1 MSEKVGIIILLTE
14 GEMTMDEN
22 LIYNKPITAANM
34 LTFAIPTTVR
44 MVFIS
49 LYTTVDGIVVS
60 NYVGSVGLSAINIVY
75 PVLNVNMA
83 LAFMFSMGSNALIG
97 KKLGEG
103 KVSEANRFMTLV
115 VILNLALILVI
126 MGLFF
131 MWDEKIYMF
140 LGSDRA
146 LLPYCVEYGTLM
158 VAVGPIWTLQILF
171 QGYLVTDDKP
181 GMGLWLSVG
190 SGVLNIV
197 LDIVLVGVLGMGLTG
212 AALASGAGMA
222 IGGILPLFVFFNK
235 DSLLHFEKPA
245 RPGNEIFKAMGN
257 GASEMVTSLSS
268 AVTTAMFNIQMMN
281 LAGEKGVA
289 AISALFY
296 IQFLFVT
303 VFIGF
308 TSGIAPVVS
317 YNYGAENSENIKKLF
332 RIAVKV
338 IAISSA
344 VMFLMAEVLN
354 RPMTMIFAS
363 HDRLLADMMIP
374 GFRILA
380 VSILL
385 SGVNIFASGYF
396 TALNNGKVSAVI
408 SFLRTFAFQVGA
420 LILLPMVLGVDGV
433 WWTLPCAEL
442 LSVAVSVPM
451 LIKYRR
457 TYGY

>member
-83 LAFMFSMGSNALIG
+83 LAFMFAMGSNALIG
-97 KKLGEG
+97 KLLGEG
-103 KVSEANRFMTLV
+103 KQSAANRFMTLTV
-115 VILNLALILVI
+115 LLNVALVMVIIA
-126 MGLFF
+126 LFF
-131 MWDEKIYMF
+131 MWDESIYMK
-140 LGSDRA
+140 LGSDEG
-146 LLPYCVEYGTLM
+146 LLPYCVEYGTIM
-158 VAVGPIWTLQILF
+158 VALGPVWTLQILF
-171 QGYLVTDDKP
+171 QSFLVTADRP
-181 GMGLWLSVG
+181 AMGLWLSVLG
-190 SGVLNIV
+190 GVLNVI
-197 LDIVLVGVLGMGLTG
+197 LDVVLVGVLGMGLTG
-212 AALASGAGMA
+212 AGLASGAGMFV
-222 IGGILPLFVFFNK
+222 GGLVPLLVFFNK
-235 DSLLHFEKPA
+235 KSLLHFEKPA
-245 RPGNEIFKAMGN
+245 RPGGDVFKALGN
-257 GASEMVTSLSS
+257 GTSEMVSSLSS
-268 AVTTAMFNIQMMN
+268 AVTTAMFNIQMMS

-296 IQFLFVT
+296 MQFLFVT

-317 YNYGAENSENIKKLF
+317 YNYGADNRENIKKLF
-332 RIAVKV
+332 KIAVRV
-338 IAISSA
+338 IAVASV
-344 VMFLMAEVLN
+344 VMFLLAEVLD

-363 HDRLLADMMIP
+363 RDEVLAELMIS
-374 GFRILA
+374 GFKILA
-380 VSILL
+380 LSILL
-385 SGVNIFASGYF
+385 CGVNIFASGYF
-396 TALNNGKVSAVI
+396 TALNNGKISAII
-408 SFLRTFAFQVGA
+408 SFLRTFVFEVGA
-420 LILLPMVLGVDGV
+420 LILLPALAGVDGV